1 MLEILPAVLVRKK
14 LKLDTIERIMG
25 PFPAPKFKFV
35 YEADYFPVRG
45 GKLFYR
51 IIDKKKN
58 ELFVDRKGIFLV
70 TDKPNEFTFYG
81 KYKNAKGSLSRE
93 AYLKPY
99 KIVLTKRM
107 KGKDTIIRYFAQ
119 YKLDKYDI
127 IFEINKQNFNRESS
141 FYNKVSVTWH
151 LQGSRESVRMK
162 NEESLEL
169 AENSLHGIQ
178 NFLNPLQFYEE
189 QLTPLEKL
197 QKKLSRLKITPEST
211 TDTSPDL
218 PPLPDGGGGQGP
230 PPSQY

>member
-35 YEADYFPVRG
+35 YEDDYFPVRG
-45 GKLFYR
+45 GISFYR

-58 ELFVDRKGIFLV
+58 ELFVDRKGTFLV
-70 TDKPNEFTFYG
+70 TDKPKEFTFYG

-107 KGKDTIIRYFAQ
+107 KGKGTIIRYFAQ
-119 YKLDKYDI
+119 YKLDKYDT

-141 FYNKVSVTWH
+141 FYNKVYFAWQ
-151 LQGSRESVRMK
+151 LKGSKENILMK
-162 NEESLEL
+162 NEETLEL
-169 AENSLHGIQ
+169 AEKSLHGIQ
-178 NFLNPLQFYEE
+178 NFLDPLEFYEE
-189 QLTPLEKL
+189 DITSVEQL
-197 QKKLSRLKITPEST
+197 QKKLSRLKFVPDS
-211 TDTSPDL
+211 TDTSSD
-218 PPLPDGGGGQGP
+218 PPSGWSAGDGP
-230 PPSQY
+230 PPGSGY